1 MTQKFLAREG
11 ETMAI
16 SLPPPEEA
24 PGRRLDHE
32 AQRATS
38 PTFRGGRILERF
50 YERVRSAIFDPDGD
64 CVRFR

>member
-1 MTQKFLAREG
+1 
-11 ETMAI
+11 MAI

-24 PGRRLDHE
+24 PGRRLEHE
-32 AQRATS
+32 AQRATA

-50 YERVRSAIFDPDGD
+50 YEGVPSAIFDPDGD